1 MSHTENH
8 AELQIVGMR
17 CASCSARLEKSLNQL
32 PNINAVVNL
41 ATEKASV
48 TFDPAHTNV
57 DEIIKAVQDTGFDA
71 HVARDFAAEKLERDK
86 LYRKEQMEFLVSLAL
101 ITPLLLEMGLMV
113 IDIHL
118 KLPLWFQCLLAT
130 PVQFWAGARFYRG
143 AWGSLKHGSGNMDLL
158 VALGTSA
165 AYFLSLAIVVFEIH
179 QPVYFEAGATLITLV
194 LLGKLMEA
202 RAKNKATSA
211 LESLFNLQPKIAH
224 VERDGVLIDVPVG
237 QFRPDDIFI
246 VRPGESVP
254 VDGVVLEGSSTLDE
268 SMLTGESLPQA
279 RTVNDKVYAATL
291 NQQGLI
297 KCRAIAVGS
306 RTQLAAVIRLVEQAQ
321 GSKAAIQ
328 RLADKISSVFVP
340 VVLVL
345 AAATFAYWMYAEGDF
360 SYALIN
366 AVSVLVIACPCA
378 LGLATP
384 ITIVVAS
391 GLAANNGILV
401 KDAAALER
409 AHKLSVLVLDKTG
422 TLTEGKPSVV
432 EIRPSAVSGV
442 GELLRIAVSLGQ
454 HSTHP
459 FSTALLAHA
468 PTQDVKPLPISD
480 FVETPGKGLQGT
492 LEGEQYIMGSPAFLI
507 EQGVELD
514 EPSIRAMQ
522 QQGESVIAVAH
533 IQTPPPEQPKRR
545 KKRGE
550 IVAPVILEHISLG
563 YIAFADKLRPTSIL
577 AIHRLREMGIRV
589 VMLSGDNQA
598 TAQAMAKQSGIDEF
612 IAEVLPQEKARHIE
626 SFKSDD
632 GFVGMVGDGINDA
645 PALAAADV
653 SFAMK
658 SGSDIA
664 IEAADITLMRND
676 LSSVA
681 DAIDLS
687 RVTLSKIRQNLFFA
701 FAYNILGIP
710 LAAMGLL
717 NPIIAGGAM
726 AMSSVSVVSNAL
738 LLKHWR
744 PGHTKSEPTPPS
756 TVEQQPDVGDLAEEV
771 RT

>member
-1 MSHTENH
+1 MSHAENH

-32 PNINAVVNL
+32 PSVNAVVNL
-41 ATEKASV
+41 ATEKASI
-48 TFDPAHTNV
+48 TFDPALTDV
-57 DEIIKAVQDTGFDA
+57 DALIKTVQDTGFDA
-71 HVARDFAAEKLERDK
+71 HVARDFAAEKRARMEHL
-86 LYRKEQMEFLVSLAL
+86 RKEQQMFLVSLAL
-101 ITPLLLEMGLMV
+101 ITPLLLGMLLMLF
-113 IDIHL
+113 DAH
-118 KLPLWFQCLLAT
+118 LPLPVWLQWALAT

-143 AWGSLKHGSGNMDLL
+143 AWASLKHGSGNMDLL

-165 AYFLSLAIVVFEIH
+165 AYFLSCAIVLLDIH

-202 RAKNKATSA
+202 NAKNKATSA
-211 LESLFNLQPKIAH
+211 LEALFNLQPKIAH
-224 VERDGVLIDVPVG
+224 VERDGVVLDVPVG
-237 QFRPDDIFI
+237 QFRPDDIFV

-254 VDGVVLEGSSTLDE
+254 VDGVVLEGASNLDE
-268 SMLTGESLPQA
+268 SMLTGESMPQA
-279 RTVNDKVYAATL
+279 KTVDDKVYAATL
-291 NQQGLI
+291 NQQGALR
-297 KCRAIAVGS
+297 CRAIAVGS

-328 RLADKISSVFVP
+328 KLAGRISGVFVP

-345 AAATFAYWMYAEGDF
+345 ATLTFLYWLVAEGNF

-391 GLAANNGILV
+391 GLAARNGILV

-422 TLTEGKPSVV
+422 TLTEGKPTVS
-432 EIRPSAVSGV
+432 ELRPSAISSVD
-442 GELLRIAVSLGQ
+442 ELLRIAASLGQ

-459 FSTALLAHA
+459 LSTALMDHA
-468 PTQDVKPLPISD
+468 QTQAVAVLPVSD
-480 FVETPGKGLQGT
+480 FEETPGKGLRATVDGHS
-492 LEGEQYIMGSPAFLI
+492 YVMGSPAFLT
-507 EQGVELD
+507 EHDVALD
-514 EPSIRAMQ
+514 EPSVAALQ
-522 QQGESVIAVAH
+522 QEGKSVIGVA
-533 IQTPPPEQPKRR
+533 R
-545 KKRGE
+545 KK
-550 IVAPVILEHISLG
+550 VLLG
-563 YIAFADKLRPTSIL
+563 YIAFADRLRPSSV
-577 AIHRLREMGIRV
+577 AAVARLREMGIRV
-589 VMLSGDNQA
+589 VMLSGDNEA
-598 TAQAMAKQSGIDEF
+598 TARAIARQAGIDEYVSG
-612 IAEVLPQEKARHIE
+612 VLPQDKARHVN
-626 SFKSDD
+626 SFKS
-632 GFVGMVGDGINDA
+632 GEQIVGMVGDGINDA

-676 LSSVA
+676 LNSVV

-710 LAAMGLL
+710 LAMMGLL
-717 NPIIAGGAM
+717 NPVIAGGAM

-744 PGHTKSEPTPPS
+744 PGYSGSEPKPAQA
-756 TVEQQPDVGDLAEEV
+756 VE
-771 RT
+771 

>member
-1 MSHTENH
+1 MSHAENH

-17 CASCSARLEKSLNQL
+17 CASCSARLEKSLNLL
-32 PNINAVVNL
+32 PHVNAVVNL

-48 TFDPAHTNV
+48 TFDSSLTSV
-57 DEIIKAVQDTGFDA
+57 EELIEAVHDTGFDA
-71 HVARDFAAEKLERDK
+71 HVARDFAAEKADRAK
-86 LYRKEQMEFLVSLAL
+86 LFRKEQLEFFVSLAL

-113 IDIHL
+113 VDIHL

-143 AWGSLKHGSGNMDLL
+143 AWASLKHGSGNMDLL

-211 LESLFNLQPKIAH
+211 LEALFNLQPKIAH
-224 VERDGVLIDVPVG
+224 VERDGVLLDVPVG

-254 VDGVVLEGSSTLDE
+254 VDGVVLEGSSSLDE

-279 RTVNDKVYAATL
+279 KAENDKVYAATL

-328 RLADKISSVFVP
+328 KLADKVSGVFVP

-345 AAATFAYWMYAEGDF
+345 AAATFFYWLNVEGDF

-442 GELLRIAVSLGQ
+442 GELLRVAVSLGKN
-454 HSTHP
+454 STHP
-459 FSTALLAHA
+459 FSAALLQHA
-468 PTQDVKPLPISD
+468 PTQDVTALPVSE
-480 FVETPGKGLQGT
+480 FNETPGKGLRAT
-492 LEGEQYIMGSPAFLI
+492 IESEHYIMGSPAFLT
-507 EQGVELD
+507 EQGIQLD
-514 EPSIRAMQ
+514 DPSIHAMQ
-522 QQGESVIAVAH
+522 EQGKSVIAVAH
-533 IQTPPPEQPKRR
+533 
-545 KKRGE
+545 
-550 IVAPVILEHISLG
+550 EHVLLG
-563 YIAFADKLRPTSIL
+563 YIAFADQLRPSSVT
-577 AIHRLREMGIRV
+577 AVHRLREMGIRV

-598 TAQAMAKQSGIDEF
+598 IAQAVAQQAGIDEF
-612 IAEVLPQEKARHIE
+612 VAEVLPQDKARYI
-626 SFKSDD
+626 SSYKSDK

-738 LLKHWR
+738 LLKKWL
-744 PGHTKSEPTPPS
+744 PGYIKNEPNPQNAIKQQSEIGELSEGVQT
-756 TVEQQPDVGDLAEEV
+756 
-771 RT
+771 

>member
-1 MSHTENH
+1 MTHTEQH

-32 PNINAVVNL
+32 PQVNAVVNL

-48 TFDPAHTNV
+48 TFDPTLTNI
-57 DEIIKAVQDTGFDA
+57 DELIKAVSNTGFDA
-71 HVARDFAAEKLERDK
+71 HVARDFAAEKQARAEI
-86 LYRKEQMEFLVSLAL
+86 YRKEKMEFLIALAL
-101 ITPLLLEMGLMV
+101 IIPLLLEMFLMLF
-113 IDIHL
+113 DIHFNI
-118 KLPLWFQCLLAT
+118 PTWMQWLLAT

-165 AYFLSLAIVVFEIH
+165 AYFLSFAIMVFDIH

-194 LLGKLMEA
+194 LLGKLLEA
-202 RAKNKATSA
+202 GAKQKATSA
-211 LESLFNLQPKIAH
+211 LEALFHLQPKIAH
-224 VERDGVLIDVPVG
+224 VERDGEVINVPVG

-254 VDGVVLEGSSTLDE
+254 VDGVVLEGASSLNE

-279 RTVNDKVYAATL
+279 KAVNDKVYAATV
-291 NQQGLI
+291 NQQGML

-328 RLADKISSVFVP
+328 RMADKISAIFVP
-340 VVLVL
+340 VVLLL
-345 AAATFAYWMYAEGDF
+345 AAATFIYWLNVEGDF

-401 KDAAALER
+401 KDASALER

-422 TLTEGKPSVV
+422 TLTEGKPTVA
-432 EIRPSAVSGV
+432 EIRPSATSGV
-442 GELLRIAVSLGQ
+442 GELLRIAASLGQ

-459 FSTALLAHA
+459 LSVALQDYAQ
-468 PTQDVKPLPISD
+468 TQDVKPRAIEH
-480 FVETPGKGLQGT
+480 FNETPGKGLQAT
-492 LEGEQYIMGSPAFLI
+492 LDGKSYVMGSPTFVA
-507 EQGVELD
+507 EQGVQLD
-514 EPSIRAMQ
+514 EPSISVLQ
-522 QQGESVIAVAH
+522 QQGRSVIALAH
-533 IQTPPPEQPKRR
+533 DH
-545 KKRGE
+545 
-550 IVAPVILEHISLG
+550 ALLG
-563 YIAFADKLRPTSIL
+563 LIAFADQLRPTSIV
-577 AIHRLREMGIRV
+577 AVARLREMGIRV

-598 TAQAMAKQSGIDEF
+598 TAQAIAHQAGIDEF
-612 IAEVLPQEKARHIE
+612 VAEVLPQDKARYVA
-626 SFKSDD
+626 SFKANKQI
-632 GFVGMVGDGINDA
+632 VGMVGDGINDA

-701 FAYNILGIP
+701 FAYNVLGIP

-726 AMSSVSVVSNAL
+726 AMSSLSVVSNAL
-738 LLKHWR
+738 LLKQWR
-744 PGHTKSEPTPPS
+744 PGYRKNEPKPS
-756 TVEQQPDVGDLAEEV
+756 TKVEAQSDIGEQTQGV